1 MRIISVGTLKE
12 FWARPGR
19 DDAEQPLRTW
29 VKVVKAAEWSSPTDV
44 KRTFGSADIL
54 SNGRVI
60 FDIGGNKYRLVVAVH
75 YRGKRIYVR
84 FIGTHKEY
92 DKIDAKTV

>member
-1 MRIISVGTLKE
+1 MRVIAVSTLRN
-12 FWARPGR
+12 FWRRPGR
-19 DDAEQPLRTW
+19 GDAEQPLRTW
-29 VKVVKAAEWSSPTDV
+29 VAIVKAADWSKPTDI
-44 KRTFGSADIL
+44 KTMFRSADIL
-54 SNGRVI
+54 PNDRAI

-92 DKIDAKTV
+92 DSIDAKTV

>member
-1 MRIISVGTLKE
+1 MRIVSVGTLKE
-12 FWARPGR
+12 FWNRPGR
-19 DDAEQPLRTW
+19 GDAEQPLRTW
-29 VKVVKAAEWSSPTDV
+29 VKVVKAAEWSRPTDV
-44 KRTFGSADIL
+44 KNMFRSADIL
-54 SNGRVI
+54 PNGRAI

-92 DKIDAKTV
+92 DKIDANTV

>member
-12 FWARPGR
+12 FWNRPGR
-19 DDAEQPLRTW
+19 GDAEQPLRTW
-29 VKVVKAAEWSSPTDV
+29 VKVVKAAEWSRPTDV
-44 KRTFGSADIL
+44 KNMFRSADIL
-54 SNGRVI
+54 PNGRAI

-92 DKIDAKTV
+92 DKIDANTV

>member
-1 MRIISVGTLKE
+1 MRTISVSTLRE
-12 FWARPGR
+12 FWTRPGR
-19 DDAEQPLRTW
+19 DDAEQALRTW
-29 VKVVKAAEWSSPTDV
+29 VKVVRAAEWSRPTDV
-44 KRTFGSADIL
+44 KKMFRSADIL

-60 FDIGGNKYRLVVAVH
+60 FDIGGNKYRLVAAVH

-92 DKIDAKTV
+92 DKIDARTA